1 MKNKIKHWLW
11 GISISIVV
19 GFAGLNVLAY
29 NHARA
34 MTHFT
39 SINSRTTKPE
49 ELSLLSK
56 VKVLLVGVNIPR
68 PSGQR
73 NISELGSG
81 CQTLTIN
88 EPKDITIETWYCD
101 RGASVPL
108 TILFHGYASEK
119 TSMLEEAKTFLELG
133 TSVLLVDFRG
143 SGGSSESYTTIGVRE
158 ADDVAAVFRYAQMH
172 LPHNKIILYGKSMGA
187 ASILRAV
194 HENGVS
200 PDAVILEAVFDT
212 MLNTVRNRFNLMG
225 IPSFPGAE
233 FLVFWGGQQWG
244 FDGFKHNPVDYASS
258 LRCPALFMHGTSD
271 SRATLAEGRRVYD
284 AAIGSKK
291 FIMFDK
297 VGHSSYISAQPD
309 KWRTSIKDFLIPIEK
324 NTNSM

>member
-1 MKNKIKHWLW
+1 MKLKSYLLIIL
-11 GISISIVV
+11 ISILI
-19 GFAGLNVLAY
+19 GLVSLNILAY

-39 SINSRTTKPE
+39 SIDSRTTKLE

-56 VKVLLVGVNIPR
+56 IKVLFFGVNIPR
-68 PSGQR
+68 PNSQR
-73 NISELGSG
+73 NISELDSG
-81 CQTLTIN
+81 CQTLAIN
-88 EPKDITIETWYCD
+88 EPGRITIETWHCD
-101 RGASVPL
+101 RGASAPL

-119 TSMLEEAKTFLELG
+119 TSMLEEAKMFLELG

-158 ADDVAAVFRYAQMH
+158 ADDIAVVYRYAQMN
-172 LPHNKIILYGKSMGA
+172 LPHNEIILYGKSMGA
-187 ASILRAV
+187 ASILRAL

-233 FLVFWGGQQWG
+233 FLVFWGGKQWG
-244 FDGFKHNPVDYASS
+244 FDGFKHNPVDYAKS
-258 LRCPALFMHGTSD
+258 LKCPALFMHGTSD
-271 SRATLAEGRRVYD
+271 SRATLVEGRRVYD
-284 AAIGSKK
+284 ATISTKR

-297 VGHSSYISAQPD
+297 VGHSSYISAQPE
-309 KWRTSIKDFLIPIEK
+309 KWRTSIKDFLISIEK
-324 NTNSM
+324 NTM